1 MLKPSYSELMKTI
14 NEERELEDM
23 ISSRY
28 IVVIAVAKRARE
40 IVSGKTPLVN
50 IPIEKHVSIAV
61 EELNQKKIV
70 INTNNTSSDLTFVIE
85 E

>member
-14 NEERELEDM
+14 NEERVLEDM

-40 IVSGKTPLVN
+40 IVAGKKPLVN
-50 IPIEKHVSIAV
+50 INLEKHVSVAV
-61 EELNQKKIV
+61 EELNQKKV
-70 INTNNTSSDLTFVIE
+70 VVNTNSISNDLTFVIE